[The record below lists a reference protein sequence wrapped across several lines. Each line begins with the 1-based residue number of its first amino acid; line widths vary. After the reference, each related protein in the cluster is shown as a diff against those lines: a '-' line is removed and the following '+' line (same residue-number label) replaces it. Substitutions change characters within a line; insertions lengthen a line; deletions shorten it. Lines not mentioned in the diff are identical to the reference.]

1 MHLAWG
7 LFVYVR
13 QLGLLLVLFASRQ
26 DRDLLVQSTV
36 SSFSIHFMWD
46 RMQQE
51 QPLLLRLLARI
62 PADLLIWGFQRR
74 RSSGVERV
82 GRRFGRCV
90 AKNSPRGNNGP
101 LPSSVRSF
109 CQAQIKERTDDGHR
123 WITAATRSR
132 IKIGMRSDRP
142 TVNLEGRRARAARA
156 AMATDTCWPQIERKM
171 RRAGGETQSNWK

>member
-1 MHLAWG
+1 MSSRLNRRMHLAWG
-7 LFVYVR
+7 LFVFIR
-13 QLGLLLVLFASRQ
+13 KLGLLLVLFASRQ

-109 CQAQIKERTDDGHR
+109 CQAQIKERTTVDG
-123 WITAATRSR
+123 
-132 IKIGMRSDRP
+132 
-142 TVNLEGRRARAARA
+142 
-156 AMATDTCWPQIERKM
+156 
-171 RRAGGETQSNWK
+171 

>member
-1 MHLAWG
+1 MSSRLNLRMHLAWG
-7 LFVYVR
+7 LFVFIR
-13 QLGLLLVLFASRQ
+13 KLGLLLLVLFASRQ

-46 RMQQE
+46 RMQGQ
-51 QPLLLRLLARI
+51 QPLLRLLARI

-109 CQAQIKERTDDGHR
+109 CQAQIKERATVDG
-123 WITAATRSR
+123 
-132 IKIGMRSDRP
+132 
-142 TVNLEGRRARAARA
+142 
-156 AMATDTCWPQIERKM
+156 
-171 RRAGGETQSNWK
+171 

>member
-7 LFVYVR
+7 LFVFIR
-13 QLGLLLVLFASRQ
+13 KLGLLLVLFASRR
-26 DRDLLVQSTV
+26 DRDLLVKSTV

-82 GRRFGRCV
+82 AVSAV
-90 AKNSPRGNNGP
+90 ALRKTLRVETTAPCLP
-101 LPSSVRSF
+101 LFVRSVR
-109 CQAQIKERTDDGHR
+109 HR
-123 WITAATRSR
+123 
-132 IKIGMRSDRP
+132 
-142 TVNLEGRRARAARA
+142 
-156 AMATDTCWPQIERKM
+156 
-171 RRAGGETQSNWK
+171 